1 MVVFCPNI
9 GILSAVVLSLIPLM
23 RPFAWQSLLLPILP
37 VQDKMLD
44 LLEAPV
50 PFILGVKVS
59 ASLRFRA
66 KAHACGPPSAHLSFI
81 LLHAEALPASWF
93 SSTFAAVD
101 HLHSVTLKIY
111 GRVQSRPCEH
121 GSLDDVVSKLRHC
134 AV

>member
-50 PFILGVKVS
+50 PFIVGVKVCSS
-59 ASLRFRA
+59 ANAPQL
-66 KAHACGPPSAHLSFI
+66 C
-81 LLHAEALPASWF
+81 
-93 SSTFAAVD
+93 V
-101 HLHSVTLKIY
+101 
-111 GRVQSRPCEH
+111 PCCTS
-121 GSLDDVVSKLRHC
+121 GSLVQKNSWHSPIERPLC
-134 AV
+134 

>member
-50 PFILGVKVS
+50 PFIVGVKVS
-59 ASLRFRA
+59 PFRTLAPTALLFCPPAFLVAQCDYGAGIARMLDNSLNAIPIDFD
-66 KAHACGPPSAHLSFI
+66 KH
-81 LLHAEALPASWF
+81 W
-93 SSTFAAVD
+93 
-101 HLHSVTLKIY
+101 
-111 GRVQSRPCEH
+111 
-121 GSLDDVVSKLRHC
+121 VVRMDTQADKLVCPC
-134 AV
+134 AVQDS

>member
-50 PFILGVKVS
+50 PFIVGVKVLPSS
-59 ASLRFRA
+59 ADSPTALRF
-66 KAHACGPPSAHLSFI
+66 
-81 LLHAEALPASWF
+81 LLRFWQPGVDEELAEP
-93 SSTFAAVD
+93 T
-101 HLHSVTLKIY
+101 
-111 GRVQSRPCEH
+111 
-121 GSLDDVVSKLRHC
+121 
-134 AV
+134 